1 MVSRWDL
8 LCSYMIKKNKKPKS
22 PSDKINVKAAL
33 DYLTGSSG
41 MPNNVPHYPRLL
53 RAEAC
58 HFIWITSSYYFSCRA
73 FHFKQSDSRNRD
85 KSVTALLQ
93 VVWFLWPFVIQP
105 TLSVFW
111 HDNSSKVIHIKKK
124 KCLEPLNELW
134 NISHLSLFHLS
145 NVFTLALCNYP
156 WITSAKPVTSCLGGI
171 KKKDAFKVPFSRKER
186 LCSLR
191 LSASFASEWA
201 EVRKCVNSCCG
212 LFPWESDLPLFQ
224 ELYCEQPEWW
234 PKANEP
240 LGYKQRVGEV
250 FLSPVSAD
258 LAVIVIFL

>member
-22 PSDKINVKAAL
+22 PCDKINVKAAL
-33 DYLTGSSG
+33 DYLTDSSG

-73 FHFKQSDSRNRD
+73 FHFKQSDSRIRD

-124 KCLEPLNELW
+124 KMSGAFEWTLKYFALEPVPFKQCFHIGVMQLPLNNLGEA
-134 NISHLSLFHLS
+134 S
-145 NVFTLALCNYP
+145 NVLF
-156 WITSAKPVTSCLGGI
+156 GGD
-171 KKKDAFKVPFSRKER
+171 KKKRMLSKS
-186 LCSLR
+186 
-191 LSASFASEWA
+191 LSAEKSGSVLCVWALPSPQSGQRWGNVWILVVGCSHESQTCPCSKSFI
-201 EVRKCVNSCCG
+201 VNSPSG
-212 LFPWESDLPLFQ
+212 DPKLMNRSGISRGLGRSFFLLFPQ
-224 ELYCEQPEWW
+224 T
-234 PKANEP
+234 
-240 LGYKQRVGEV
+240 
-250 FLSPVSAD
+250 
-258 LAVIVIFL
+258 